1 MNKNLRLIVFFLFF
15 FSVFGGINY
24 YVIIRGR
31 QAIPE
36 EFFPDYLFFPLLIF
50 LSLAFVF
57 SVMFEKIIHYK
68 ILAFMELLGGTW
80 MIYLLYFFVMAIFGD
95 LFRLLDYFFAVF
107 PDSFYENYDLVK
119 LAYLLTLI
127 LLLIVFSIIGNRKFR
142 KTEIVHK
149 KISID
154 SKKST
159 LNKIRI
165 VAVSDVHLGDLINVR
180 SLRRFVEQINNLNA
194 DIILI
199 AGDLFDRNLQSVERQ
214 GMTDVLK
221 TLEAKNG
228 VYGILGNHEYIGNVN
243 KAVELIEKA
252 GIKLL
257 RDSYF
262 EIEGTICIVG
272 RDDFTNK
279 KRKTIKLILE
289 NSNNELPKILL
300 DHQPVNLSE
309 AVENQIDLQISGH
322 THNGQIYPINHIVSL
337 IYKLGYGY
345 KKIGNT
351 HFYVSSGLGIWGAPI
366 RIGTQSEI
374 VCFDLELK

>member
-1 MNKNLRLIVFFLFF
+1 MNKNIRLLVFFLIFL
-15 FSVFGGINY
+15 SVIASINY

-31 QAIPE
+31 QSIPE
-36 EFFPDYLFFPLLIF
+36 EFFPDFLYFPLLVF
-50 LSLAFVF
+50 LSVSFVF

-68 ILAFMELLGGTW
+68 ILAFMELVGGTW
-80 MIYLLYFFVMAIFGD
+80 MIYLLYFFVMAILGD
-95 LFRLLDYFFAVF
+95 LVRLIDYFFSVF
-107 PDSFYENYDLVK
+107 PDSFYANYDFIK
-119 LAYLLTLI
+119 LAYLLIVTF
-127 LLLIVFSIIGNRKFR
+127 LLIVFSIIGNRKFR

-149 KISID
+149 KLVIPAR
-154 SKKST
+154 KST
-159 LNKIRI
+159 LSKIRI

-180 SLRRFVEQINNLNA
+180 SLRRFIKKINGLNA

-199 AGDLFDRNLQSVERQ
+199 AGDLFDRNLKSVERQ
-214 GMTDVLK
+214 GMTDVLR
-221 TLEAKNG
+221 TLEAKYG
-228 VYGILGNHEYIGNVN
+228 VYGILGNHEYIGNVK

-262 EIEGTICIVG
+262 EIEGGICVIG

-279 KRKTIKLILE
+279 NRKTINQILE
-289 NSNNELPKILL
+289 NSNNELPTILL

-309 AVENQIDLQISGH
+309 AVESKIDLQISGH

-345 KKIGNT
+345 KRIGNT

-374 VCFDLELK
+374 VCFDVELK